1 MAWYQARTS
10 DRRWSDDV
18 PIVGMGSLDDYVVHL
33 PSGEHGVSRCG
44 ERMRDPWRCGPWI
57 AFEYWEV
64 CDVCVER
71 W

>member
-1 MAWYQARTS
+1 MAWYQAR
-10 DRRWSDDV
+10 DHDV
-18 PIVGMGSLDDYVVHL
+18 PIIGMGSLDDRVVHL
-33 PSGEHGVSRCG
+33 PGGEHGVSRCG
-44 ERMRDPWRCGPWI
+44 EMMRDPWQCGPWI